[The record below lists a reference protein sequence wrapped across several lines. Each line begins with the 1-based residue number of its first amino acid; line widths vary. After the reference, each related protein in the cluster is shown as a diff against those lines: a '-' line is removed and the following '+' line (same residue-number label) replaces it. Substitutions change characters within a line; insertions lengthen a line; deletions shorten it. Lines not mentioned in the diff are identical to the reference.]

1 MVSRNDLAIGVLVLL
16 AGIIIYLFSPAGP
29 FYVPVVE
36 GDMMSV
42 EAHANT
48 HYIGGAFA
56 IFFGLSGLAVYKK
69 VSKVTVGIS
78 VLSVG
83 LGIVFALL
91 APGGPLFPIM
101 QPHGLVMESI
111 GGATALLGLVGIVG
125 SAALK
130 PKK

>member
-1 MVSRNDLAIGVLVLL
+1 MVSRNDLAIGVLL

-29 FYVPVVE
+29 LYVPVME

-78 VLSVG
+78 VLSVV

-111 GGATALLGLVGIVG
+111 GGVTALLGLVGIVG

>member
-1 MVSRNDLAIGVLVLL
+1 LAIGVLL

-29 FYVPVVE
+29 LYVPVMEV
-36 GDMMSV
+36 DMMSV

-78 VLSVG
+78 VLSVV

-111 GGATALLGLVGIVG
+111 GGVTALLGLVGIVG

>member
-1 MVSRNDLAIGVLVLL
+1 MAIGVLVLL

-29 FYVPVVE
+29 FYVPVMQ

-42 EAHANT
+42 QAHANT

-78 VLSVG
+78 VLSVV
-83 LGIVFALL
+83 LGIVFALF

-101 QPHGLVMESI
+101 QPHGLMMESI

>member
-29 FYVPVVE
+29 FYVPVMQ

-42 EAHANT
+42 QAHANT
-48 HYIGGAFA
+48 HYIGGVFA

-78 VLSVG
+78 VFSVV

-101 QPHGLVMESI
+101 QPHGLMMESV
-111 GGATALLGLVGIVG
+111 GEATVLLGLVGIVG
-125 SAALK
+125 SVALK

>member
-1 MVSRNDLAIGVLVLL
+1 MVSRNDLAIGVLVFL

-29 FYVPVVE
+29 LYVPVMQ
-36 GDMMSV
+36 GDMMSAQ
-42 EAHANT
+42 AHANT
-48 HYIGGAFA
+48 HYIGGVFA

-78 VLSVG
+78 VSSVV
-83 LGIVFALL
+83 LGIVFALF

-101 QPHGLVMESI
+101 QPHGLMMESV

>member
-1 MVSRNDLAIGVLVLL
+1 LAIGVLL

-29 FYVPVVE
+29 LYVPVME

-78 VLSVG
+78 VLSVV

-111 GGATALLGLVGIVG
+111 GGVTALLGLVGIVG

>member
-1 MVSRNDLAIGVLVLL
+1 MAIGVLVLI

-29 FYVPVVE
+29 FYVPVME

-78 VLSVG
+78 ASSVV
-83 LGIVFALL
+83 LGIVFAFL

-111 GGATALLGLVGIVG
+111 GGATTLLGLVGIVG

>member
-1 MVSRNDLAIGVLVLL
+1 MQ
-16 AGIIIYLFSPAGP
+16 
-29 FYVPVVE
+29 
-36 GDMMSV
+36 GDMISV
-42 EAHANT
+42 QAHANT

-56 IFFGLSGLAVYKK
+56 TFFGLSGLAVYKK

-78 VLSVG
+78 VLSVI